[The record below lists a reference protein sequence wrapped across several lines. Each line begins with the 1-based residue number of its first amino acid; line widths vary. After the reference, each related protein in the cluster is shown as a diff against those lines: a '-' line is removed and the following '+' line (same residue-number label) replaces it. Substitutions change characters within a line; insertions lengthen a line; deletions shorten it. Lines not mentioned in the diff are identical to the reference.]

1 MGNEVKNCIV
11 IGVIVDDSEVV
22 KANRDPN
29 RTYDCYRIIGVKLL
43 DLYKNYVEN
52 VSLTEF
58 FENEN
63 RIYHNLEYLVDNRKI
78 EVAVDSSNF
87 KRFAI
92 LNGFNENIRLNINC
106 YDAFMFNTNDAH
118 LGTKDNRIIHLG
130 YAYLENLGCLYIYY
144 NFESC
149 ELVVSCDNLGNF
161 LDKSGVHT
169 LSDEFRNDISKGRTE
184 VSLKEFAYSLVEN
197 LGTFSKL
204 FDNLYFINEP
214 SNSILLPTDCRYF
227 ISRLSDFNGVQN
239 IVIPPSCE
247 IVIIDPVYT
256 VVNDCSILISK
267 NNSIDKSKSNIK
279 ELEKMGF
286 KIEYY

>member
-11 IGVIVDDSEVV
+11 IGVIVDDSDVV
-22 KANRDPN
+22 KAKRDPN

-52 VSLTEF
+52 ISLSEF

-63 RIYHNLEYLVDNRKI
+63 RIYHNLEYLVDNRKV

-92 LNGFNENIRLNINC
+92 LDGFNENIRLNINC
-106 YDAFMFNTNDAH
+106 YDAFMFNTNDVHMSNQAI
-118 LGTKDNRIIHLG
+118 GIIHLG
-130 YAYLENLGCLYIYY
+130 YAYLENLGCLYVYY
-144 NFESC
+144 DFESG
-149 ELVVSCDNLGNF
+149 ELVISCDDINLLSQGE
-161 LDKSGVHT
+161 VHT

-184 VSLKEFAYSLVEN
+184 VGLKGFVYSFVEN
-197 LGTFSKL
+197 LGTFSKI
-204 FDNLYFINEP
+204 FYNLYFINEP
-214 SNSILLPTDCRYF
+214 SESILLPSDCRYF
-227 ISRLSDFNGVQN
+227 ISRLSDFNGVQT

>member
-1 MGNEVKNCIV
+1 MGNGVKTCIV
-11 IGVIVDDSEVV
+11 IGVIIDDSEVV
-22 KANRDPN
+22 KANRDQN
-29 RTYDCYRIIGVKLL
+29 RTYDCYRIVGVKLL
-43 DLYKNYVEN
+43 DLYKNYVGN
-52 VSLTEF
+52 ISLSEF
-58 FENEN
+58 FENKD
-63 RIYHNLEYLVDNRKI
+63 RIYHNLDYLVDNRKV
-78 EVAVDSSNF
+78 ELAVDSSNF

-92 LNGFNENIRLNINC
+92 LGRFNENIRSNINC
-106 YDAFMFNTNDAH
+106 YDALMFNTNDVHMSNKAI
-118 LGTKDNRIIHLG
+118 GIIHLG
-130 YAYLENLGCLYIYY
+130 YAYLENLGCLCVYY
-144 NFESC
+144 NFESG
-149 ELVVSCDNLGNF
+149 ELVISCDDINLLSQGE
-161 LDKSGVHT
+161 VHT

-204 FDNLYFINEP
+204 FDNLYFINEL
-214 SNSILLPTDCRYF
+214 SESILLPSDCRYF
-227 ISRLSDFNGVQN
+227 ISRFSDFNGVRN